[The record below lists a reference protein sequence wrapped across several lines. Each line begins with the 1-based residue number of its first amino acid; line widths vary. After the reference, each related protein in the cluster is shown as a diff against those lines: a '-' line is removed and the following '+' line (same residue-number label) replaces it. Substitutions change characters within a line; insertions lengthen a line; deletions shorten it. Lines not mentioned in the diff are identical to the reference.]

1 MTDHMGR
8 GPDVA
13 GQDRSRFRELG
24 DREPRRPTSRRVV
37 VPGKKLPS
45 RVLSLLGQ
53 PLIFGREF
61 QVGLPELRGAD
72 RS

>member
-1 MTDHMGR
+1 MSG
-8 GPDVA
+8 GPDIA
-13 GQDRSRFRELG
+13 GQDPCGLG
-24 DREPRRPTSRRVV
+24 SENWGTGTHTGQRHRRVV

-72 RS
+72 RR